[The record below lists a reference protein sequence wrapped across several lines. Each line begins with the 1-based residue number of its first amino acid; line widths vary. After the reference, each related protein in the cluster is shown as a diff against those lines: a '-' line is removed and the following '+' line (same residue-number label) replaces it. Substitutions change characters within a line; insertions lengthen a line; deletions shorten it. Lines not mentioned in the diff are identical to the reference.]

1 MIGNAYW
8 IFSFSLIS
16 VTDAF
21 NLAIDIDPFV
31 GSTAV
36 DMNYGGYSVRNKMVA
51 MVIQTRLENYWAT
64 RHGNHL
70 SLFFNIIN
78 VYINVISYLKFWIHI
93 ICHKK
98 KIIFICCV
106 GCRYE

>member
-36 DMNYGGYSVRNKMVA
+36 DMNYGGYSVRNKMV
-51 MVIQTRLENYWAT
+51 
-64 RHGNHL
+64 
-70 SLFFNIIN
+70 NIDSKIKS
-78 VYINVISYLKFWIHI
+78 VRYLNQ
-93 ICHKK
+93 
-98 KIIFICCV
+98 
-106 GCRYE
+106 RE